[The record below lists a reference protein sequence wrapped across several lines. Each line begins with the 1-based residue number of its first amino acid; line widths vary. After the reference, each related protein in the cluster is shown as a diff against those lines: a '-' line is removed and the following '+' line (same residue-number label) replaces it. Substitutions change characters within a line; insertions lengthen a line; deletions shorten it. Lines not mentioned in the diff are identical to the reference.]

1 MLGDS
6 PAVLLVEGDRDIR
19 RMLRVGFQLGGFRV
33 AEAGDWKTGLDQAA
47 SRTFELI
54 LVDLDPLG
62 LETRG
67 AVGQLVASGSAVI
80 ALSSC
85 SRIDDKVVV
94 LDVGASDYVTMPF
107 GMPELL
113 ARSRAAVRRLRM
125 TKPPVPPISVGAL
138 SVDLSSR
145 LVALNGARV
154 PLTQKEYRLLQILAQ
169 SAGQVVTHTRL
180 LSEIWGKGSL
190 ESCHYLRILVRRV
203 RQKIETNPSRP
214 RRLVTELGVGYSLS
228 PGGM

>member
-1 MLGDS
+1 M
-6 PAVLLVEGDRDIR
+6 I
-19 RMLRVGFQLGGFRV
+19 
-33 AEAGDWKTGLDQAA
+33 
-47 SRTFELI
+47 
-54 LVDLDPLG
+54 
-62 LETRG
+62 
-67 AVGQLVASGSAVI
+67 
-80 ALSSC
+80 
-85 SRIDDKVVV
+85 
-94 LDVGASDYVTMPF
+94 
-107 GMPELL
+107 
-113 ARSRAAVRRLRM
+113 
-125 TKPPVPPISVGAL
+125 KPPVPPISVGAL

-190 ESCHYLRILVRRV
+190 ESSHYLRILVRRV

-214 RRLVTELGVGYSLS
+214 RLLVTELGVGYSLS